1 MGNLII
7 ITLMAA
13 GLLGVIKS
21 AGWNRLSAAAAHGPR
36 ISGARGAQACVAA
49 LVGIVNLCTANN
61 TVAIITTGTIS
72 RDIARTYGITPRKTA
87 SLLDTASCIVQAL
100 IPYGFRP
107 CWPPPLPGSRPPL
120 HGLYMVYP
128 WALAVSVGISVAWV
142 RKNEKNDSRLQL
154 FAFSRDILR
163 KAFRLRKSI
172 QIRSTA
178 LERNSSYNIRIIK
191 PITKTIFLISLAV

>member
-21 AGWNRLSAAAAHGPR
+21 VSGIDYLLQRLTAC

-100 IPYGFRP
+100 IPYGPDPAGHRP
-107 CWPPPLPGSRPPL
+107 CRDLARRSMAIHGLSVGSRRQR
-120 HGLYMVYP
+120 GDFGGM
-128 WALAVSVGISVAWV
+128 GEK
-142 RKNEKNDSRLQL
+142 KNEKNDSRLQL

-191 PITKTIFLISLAV
+191 PITKTIF